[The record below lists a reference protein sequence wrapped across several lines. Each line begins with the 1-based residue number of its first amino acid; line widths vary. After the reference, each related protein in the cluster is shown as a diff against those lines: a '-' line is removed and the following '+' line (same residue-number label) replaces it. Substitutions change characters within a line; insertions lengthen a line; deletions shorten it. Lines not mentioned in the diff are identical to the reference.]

1 MSYSPS
7 LRQPVAVAATAIVVV
22 TFFTLVFVF
31 DTADCFFY
39 GSPNRVL
46 ALFLVP
52 AVLFSLGV
60 VVLIFFPMLWLLS
73 LVIKASKASIV
84 ARPLALSLAVGAH
97 FLIGAIGWA
106 VFRDLPGVSSD
117 YTGLAWIPF
126 WIVGALHKLEVIGE
140 CM

>member
-22 TFFTLVFVF
+22 TFFVLVFLF
-31 DTADCFFY
+31 DVSGCFFY
-39 GSPNRVL
+39 HRDRFF
-46 ALFLVP
+46 ALFLVLV
-52 AVLFSLGV
+52 VLFSLGV
-60 VVLIFFPMLWLLS
+60 VVLMFFPMRWLLS
-73 LVIKASKASIV
+73 LVIKASIV

-106 VFRDLPGVSSD
+106 VYRDLPGVSSD
-117 YTGLAWIPF
+117 YTGIAWIPL
-126 WIVGALHKLEVIGE
+126 WIVGALHKLKVIGE

>member
-73 LVIKASKASIV
+73 LVIKAPIA
-84 ARPLALSLAVGAH
+84 ARPLALSLAVGVH
-97 FLIGAIGWA
+97 FSIGTIGWA
-106 VFRDLPGVSSD
+106 VFRDLPAVSSD
-117 YTGLAWIPF
+117 YTGLAWIPL
-126 WIVGALHKLEVIGE
+126 WIVGALYKLDVLRE

>member
-22 TFFTLVFVF
+22 TFFVLVFLF
-31 DTADCFFY
+31 DAADCFFY

-60 VVLIFFPMLWLLS
+60 VVLMFFPMLWLLS
-73 LVIKASKASIV
+73 LVIKPPIA
-84 ARPLALSLAVGAH
+84 ARPLALSLAVGVH
-97 FLIGAIGWA
+97 FSIGTIGWA
-106 VFRDLPGVSSD
+106 VFRDL
-117 YTGLAWIPF
+117 
-126 WIVGALHKLEVIGE
+126 
-140 CM
+140 